1 MRLPFRAFLP
11 SRHFGTSSPWRNYNR
26 PTIYALSTRPGRAA
40 ISVIRCL
47 GSNSQHIFEKLT
59 NSKRAPVSHRAS
71 VRKLYGDLGMLDEAL
86 TLFFKAPKT
95 YTGED
100 ILELHVH
107 GGNAI
112 VKAVLAA
119 IKALHNEENGINIR
133 YADHGEFSQRAF
145 LNGRFDLTE
154 VEGVRE
160 MIDAETE
167 SQRLMALASMTGL
180 NKKVLDHWRE
190 EIVNN
195 VALLTT
201 VIDFG
206 EEHDVEETEQLFST
220 VEANIDRLIFEI
232 EEYLRKVKGSEILL
246 KGIKVS
252 LIGPPNA
259 GKLSLLNFLAN
270 SDSAIVSEI
279 AGTTRDVV
287 DVPLDIE
294 GYKVVVGDTAGIRDL
309 EEADT
314 IEKEGIRRAKQRAL
328 AGDLVLVVLP
338 VNEEIPSEIKRHLEL
353 IKQAGRPLALILNKS
368 DLLQNE
374 KSDSVI
380 ESFANEL
387 NIPKEQLHMV
397 SCKTED
403 GMNDLRNELIKSF
416 KEITLSDFSDP
427 VSLSMRAQD
436 LLEND
441 VLCGLKQFKEWK
453 ESEDVVLASEC
464 LRQSVDG
471 IGRITGK
478 SIGVEEILGVVFSS
492 FCIGK

>member
-1 MRLPFRAFLP
+1 
-11 SRHFGTSSPWRNYNR
+11 
-26 PTIYALSTRPGRAA
+26 
-40 ISVIRCL
+40 
-47 GSNSQHIFEKLT
+47 
-59 NSKRAPVSHRAS
+59 
-71 VRKLYGDLGMLDEAL
+71 MLDEAL
-86 TLFFKAPKT
+86 TLFFKSPKT

-119 IKALHNEENGINIR
+119 IKALHDEENGINIR

-380 ESFANEL
+380 GSFANEL